1 MVENTSIKFDYIFSI
16 NKAQYTSL
24 LIQILLEQNKILEKK
39 KKKKKNNHYLLITT
53 QALLFEQVSNLFKC
67 SLQHLIG
74 RRHLHIR
81 HFLLI

>member
-24 LIQILLEQNKILEKK
+24 LILILLEQNKILEKK
-39 KKKKKNNHYLLITT
+39 RNNHYLLITT
-53 QALLFEQVSNLFKC
+53 QALLFEQVSSLFKGMSC

-74 RRHLHIR
+74 RHLHIR

>member
-1 MVENTSIKFDYIFSI
+1 MVENTSVKFDYIFSI

-24 LIQILLEQNKILEKK
+24 LIQILLEQNKILE
-39 KKKKKNNHYLLITT
+39 KKKNNHYLLITT